1 MLSVGVW
8 LSSIIMTV
16 LYSEI
21 IQLYLCEYKLKDR
34 FNERNSD
41 QLLFIG
47 TNLLVYTFARL
58 SRDSYKTITHSK

>member
-21 IQLYLCEYKLKDR
+21 SRLYLCEYKLKDR
-34 FNERNSD
+34 FYERNSD

-47 TNLLVYTFARL
+47 TTLLVYTFAKL
-58 SRDSYKTITHSK
+58 SRES